1 MYMDITAISTTAIV
15 FSAPILIVFIV
26 LLMQLKRE
34 QSRHQL
40 IGKALELG
48 KEIDPALLAVPV
60 KERKRN
66 SNRLLI
72 WGVLLVCVG
81 LAAFGSLALSEDLEE
96 ASMSALLVF
105 PGIGLLVVYAL
116 TRKTKALQAAE

>member
-1 MYMDITAISTTAIV
+1 MYMNTAISTTAIV

-26 LLMQLKRE
+26 LLVQLKRE

-48 KEIDPALLAVPV
+48 KEIDPALLVAPV

-66 SNRLLI
+66 SDRLLI
-72 WGVLLVCVG
+72 WGVLLVSVG
-81 LAAFGSLALSEDLEE
+81 LAVFGSLALSEGLEE
-96 ASMSALLVF
+96 ASFSALLVF
-105 PGIGLLVVYAL
+105 PGIGLLVVDVL